1 MAHTD
6 AYREVRSWL
15 QDQPASD
22 PLGFISRLQTAFDC
36 LRVTYL
42 SGALADGAFQIAE
55 LRHVPP
61 RERPRLSRGLTE
73 QRNLPLVA
81 TVISHLAPAGVD
93 LSRLRAK
100 PVNPEDLHQDDE
112 VVLDIIYPLPNHPG
126 RHACV
131 ILSPNLRDFTLD
143 QWRDAHDHEI
153 AHLAMLFHAG
163 FVSTAKPEKP
173 SNGTDVRLT
182 RRERETLA
190 WIAAGKSYWETAI
203 IMGITERTVRY
214 FMSNARRK
222 LDVVNNAQ
230 AVAEAAWRDLI
241 PRLTDPGEG

>member
-1 MAHTD
+1 MTHTD

-22 PLGFISRLQTAFDC
+22 PLGFISKLQTAFDC

-100 PVNPEDLHQDDE
+100 PVNPEDLHQDNE

-131 ILSPNLRDFTLD
+131 ILSPNLRDSTLD
-143 QWRDAHDHEI
+143 QWRDAHDYEI